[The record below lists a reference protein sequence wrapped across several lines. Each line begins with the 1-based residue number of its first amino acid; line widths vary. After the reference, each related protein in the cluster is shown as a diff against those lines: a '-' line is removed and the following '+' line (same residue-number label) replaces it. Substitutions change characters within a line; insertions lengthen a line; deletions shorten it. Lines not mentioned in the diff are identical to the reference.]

1 MAQPLPK
8 QIPEVPSHTRRYKR
22 VSRDFIQ
29 EPKPKR
35 LDANTIASTL
45 QLKEEKRDLA
55 YSIIALVM
63 KLGFLSIAI
72 SSLFNLGI
80 ASHQRIRRNSEL
92 TALLNSETKK
102 FEKLYPRFDLLFT
115 IGGRKRLIEEQD
127 QWIEPNSMRVIW
139 R

>member
-8 QIPEVPSHTRRYKR
+8 NLYESPSHVGRYKR
-22 VSRDFIQ
+22 STKFKSRA
-29 EPKPKR
+29 KK

-45 QLKEEKRDLA
+45 QLKEEKRDLI
-55 YSIIALVM
+55 YSFIALVM

-80 ASHQRIRRNSEL
+80 ASHQRLRRSIEL
-92 TALLNSETKK
+92 SSLLNSETKK
-102 FEKLYPRFDLLFT
+102 FEMLSPRLDLLFT
-115 IGGRKRLIEEQD
+115 IGGKERLIEEQD
-127 QWIEPNSMRVIW
+127 QWIKKNSIRVIW